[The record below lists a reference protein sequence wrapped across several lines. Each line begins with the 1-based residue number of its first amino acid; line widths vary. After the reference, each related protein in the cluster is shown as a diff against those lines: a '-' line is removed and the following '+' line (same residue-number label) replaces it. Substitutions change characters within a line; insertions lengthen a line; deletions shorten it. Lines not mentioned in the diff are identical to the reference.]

1 MIQNNAEPVQN
12 NLTGIK
18 ALTYLM
24 FMMFAMTTDSVGLI
38 IPEIIKTF
46 GLSMAAAGTFQYAT
60 MGGIALAGFFL
71 GSLADR
77 WGRKP
82 TIVIGLTAFGIAS
95 FLFAVG
101 NSFAYFSVLLA
112 ISGVAIGVFKT
123 GALAL
128 IGDITTSTTEHTSI
142 MNMVEAFFG
151 IGSIIGPAVLAR
163 LLITG
168 VSWKW
173 LYVLAGGICVLLILM
188 AWKVR
193 YPERIRAGEHAPGL
207 GRTLL
212 MLQNPYALAFSLGA
226 FLYVATETAIYVWMP
241 TLLKGYRGPA
251 VALAAYSLSVFFIL
265 RVAGRFAGAWILT
278 RFNWTSVLALFSGA
292 ILVCFLGTAF
302 GGADVAV
309 YLLPLSGLFMS
320 VIYPTLNSKGISC
333 FPKSE
338 HGAVAGV
345 ILFFTCVSAV
355 VGPLAMGAVS
365 DAMGEPKYGFVLAAG
380 FAALLFLGL
389 LFNWIVNPTRSRLG
403 HLDHTEY
410 DPAAAA

>member
-1 MIQNNAEPVQN
+1 
-12 NLTGIK
+12 
-18 ALTYLM
+18 
-24 FMMFAMTTDSVGLI
+24 MT
-38 IPEIIKTF
+38 
-46 GLSMAAAGTFQYAT
+46 AAGTFQYAT

-71 GSLADR
+71 GSLADKL
-77 WGRKP
+77 GRKP

-128 IGDITTSTTEHTSI
+128 IGDIATSTNQHTSI

-193 YPERIRAGEHAPGL
+193 YPQRIHVGENAPGL

-212 MLQNPYALAFSLGA
+212 MLRNPYALAFSLGA
-226 FLYVATETAIYVWMP
+226 FLYVAAETAIYVWMP
-241 TLLKGYRGPA
+241 TLLKGYSGPA
-251 VALAAYSLSVFFIL
+251 VWLAAYSLSVFFIL

-278 RFNWTSVLALFSGA
+278 RFDWTSVLALFSGA
-292 ILVCFLGTAF
+292 ILLCFLGTAY
-302 GGADVAV
+302 GGPDVAV

-320 VIYPTLNSKGISC
+320 VIYPTINSKGISC

-355 VGPLAMGAVS
+355 LGPLAMGAVS

-389 LFNWIVNPTRSRLG
+389 LFNWILNPTRSLLG

-410 DPAAAA
+410 DPAATV